1 MVVLGCSSQ
10 TSVIFRIQVFCDVM
24 LCFGWEIPEIMKA
37 HWSSDTLPTAHPV
50 TQCDMAGDLNTQQHS
65 CMNLTS
71 CHCSLA
77 SFEVLT
83 VVLLA
88 LQLFMS
94 IISTVCY
101 MQQNPKWCCYLR
113 LALWHLFKA
122 LSLFWDVTLWTV
134 GFQRF
139 RTIYQP
145 DSLDPPRCNQIA
157 VKLTVYIV
165 CFILATCQLS
175 IGHWY
180 KIHSKYCT

>member
-10 TSVIFRIQVFCDVM
+10 TSVIFRIHVFCDVM
-24 LCFGWEIPEIMKA
+24 LCFGREIPEIMKS

-50 TQCDMAGDLNTQQHS
+50 TQCDMAEDLNTQQHC

-71 CHCSLA
+71 CICNLA

-88 LQLFMS
+88 LQLLMS

-101 MQQNPKWCCYLR
+101 MQQKPKWCCYLS

-122 LSLFWDVTLWTV
+122 LSLL
-134 GFQRF
+134 
-139 RTIYQP
+139 
-145 DSLDPPRCNQIA
+145 RCNT
-157 VKLTVYIV
+157 VKVNSWFPAFQDNLSTRSAGPSKMQPN
-165 CFILATCQLS
+165 CCQT
-175 IGHWY
+175 
-180 KIHSKYCT
+180 HSVLCMLYSGNMSGISRALIQNS